1 MRIRRII
8 RADLPALTAMV
19 VEFERLLVRMEG
31 KRRRIDAAKIA
42 RALAAHGFG
51 RNRFF
56 DGLIATEKDEAL
68 GYILFHHGFSSQHHC
83 GTTFVS
89 DFYVRPAAQRKGTG
103 RALFEAAGDIGRT
116 RGATRMEWTVWDI
129 NAPAIAFYRSMGAT
143 AMSEELLMGVP
154 LTKARRHTTR
164 GFGPVKR

>member
-1 MRIRRII
+1 VRIRRIA

-19 VEFERLLVRMEG
+19 LEFERLLVRMEG

-68 GYILFHHGFSSQHHC
+68 GYILIHHGFSAQHHC
-83 GTTFVS
+83 GTIFVS
-89 DFYVRPAAQRKGTG
+89 DFYVRPTAQRKGTG

-116 RGATRMEWTVWDI
+116 RGAARMEWTVWDI
-129 NAPAIAFYRSMGAT
+129 NAPAIAFYRSMGAE
-143 AMSEELLMGVP
+143 AMSDELLMGVS
-154 LTKARRHTTR
+154 LTNARRRTTR
-164 GFGPVKR
+164 SFGPMQR